1 MNPPQTYYDWAILVD
16 DLSKCENDAEIL
28 AAMQSGTLF
37 WQEGVST
44 RFVNMLMDV
53 VDDRLNRAVDRFQ
66 SILEKG
72 DSNSMLEGIASLRRE
87 LIFLRN
93 VVSINAIPSPH
104 KDNLIAHVVNFS
116 AQIQSSLEDS
126 AQNDS
131 TGKLLSTLQNNPV
144 TITSY
149 DQEAI

>member
-1 MNPPQTYYDWAILVD
+1 MNPPQIYYDWAVLVEE
-16 DLSKCENDAEIL
+16 LSKCENDAEIL
-28 AAMQSGTLF
+28 DAMQAGTIA

-53 VDDRLNRAVDRFQ
+53 VDDRLNRAVDKFQ

-72 DSNSMLEGIASLRRE
+72 DSNSMMGGIAALRRE

-131 TGKLLSTLQNNPV
+131 TGKLLSSLQNNPV

-149 DQEAI
+149 DQEAM